1 MDKIV
6 KGYPNWDIPLNANID
21 EYNATMGN
29 AELLTEDKTIKGAIN
44 EIKTKNDE
52 TIGKIKDDT
61 QINTADISNLKTS
74 VAQNTTQLNAI
85 ALYNKASCSY
95 AMSVVPNYTLEL
107 ATDTQS
113 NVNLFDI
120 EEQKIKIKKD
130 GVYLLKVKGFTNLTT
145 LGKGIKLEMYVDGNL
160 YDTGYQDM
168 SIGENLIIDTTILS
182 MFRINH
188 VVSFKLH
195 HNNDTNVDIQSFQVE
210 LIWLRGL
217 NE

>member
-1 MDKIV
+1 MAKLPDFITAENELDGQEHVYIAQGGKTRKTLLQKIKEFV
-6 KGYPNWDIPLNANID
+6 IGT
-21 EYNATMGN
+21 ATMGTT
-29 AELLTEDKTIKGAIN
+29 ATDITGAIA
-44 EIKTKNDE
+44 EH
-52 TIGKIKDDT
+52 
-61 QINTADISNLKTS
+61 TS
-74 VAQNTTQLNAI
+74 QLNDI
-85 ALYNKASCSY
+85 ALYNEASCSY

>member
-1 MDKIV
+1 MAII
-6 KGYPNWDIPLNANID
+6 YPDIDSVGWGDDVNANFRELNQNDTDIKATIGT
-21 EYNATMGN
+21 ETMGTTDTT
-29 AELLTEDKTIKGAIN
+29 LKGAIK
-44 EIKTKNDE
+44 EVKGI
-52 TIGKIKDDT
+52 
-61 QINTADISNLKTS
+61 ADN
-74 VAQNTTQLNAI
+74 NTTQLNAI
-85 ALYNKASCSY
+85 ALYNEASCSY

-145 LGKGIKLEMYVDGNL
+145 LGKGIKLEMYVGGNL